1 MSDDREHGAAEAPGF
16 FEKPENIRIILRVF
30 YVLCAVL
37 VAADF
42 VIHRHVYHPW
52 ENLPAFYAIFGFVAC
67 VVLVLIATQMRKVL
81 MRDED
86 YYDDDRDHA
95 GARDD

>member
-1 MSDDREHGAAEAPGF
+1 M
-16 FEKPENIRIILRVF
+16 ILRVF

-86 YYDDDRDHA
+86 YYDDDRDHG